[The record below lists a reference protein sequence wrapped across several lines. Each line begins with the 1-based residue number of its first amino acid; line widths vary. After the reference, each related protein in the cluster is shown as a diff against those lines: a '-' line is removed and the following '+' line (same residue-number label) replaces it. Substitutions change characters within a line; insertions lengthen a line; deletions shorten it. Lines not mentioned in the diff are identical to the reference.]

1 MRLSDYKGESVIDL
15 IGDIAE
21 PIGALFKDEEIRKAF
36 SKDKNGERKGITLAV
51 KIACKEHKQDVIQI
65 LSTING
71 QTVEEYQPTFN
82 EFITQAVYF
91 FKDLTADT
99 MTVFTSSGQ
108 KMENVSSGSVSEN
121 TTENET

>member
-36 SKDKNGERKGITLAV
+36 SKDENGERKEITEAV

-65 LSTING
+65 LSAING
-71 QTVEEYQPTFN
+71 QTVEEYQPTFT
-82 EFITQAVYF
+82 EFVTQAVF
-91 FKDLTADT
+91 LFKDLTADI

-108 KMENVSSGSVSEN
+108 KTENVSFGSASEN

>member
-1 MRLSDYKGESVIDL
+1 MRLNDYKGESVIDL

-36 SKDKNGERKGITLAV
+36 SKDENGERKEITEVV

-65 LSTING
+65 LSAING
-71 QTVEEYQPTFN
+71 QAVEEYQPTFT
-82 EFITQAVYF
+82 EFITQAIF
-91 FKDLTADT
+91 LFKDLTADI

-108 KMENVSSGSVSEN
+108 KTENVSSGSASES
-121 TTENET
+121 TTEEET